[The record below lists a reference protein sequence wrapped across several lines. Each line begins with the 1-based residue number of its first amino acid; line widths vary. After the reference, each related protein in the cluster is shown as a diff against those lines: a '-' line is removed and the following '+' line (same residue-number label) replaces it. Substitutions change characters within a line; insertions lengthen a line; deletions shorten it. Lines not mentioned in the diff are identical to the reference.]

1 MGPVGPGVQIT
12 LEGQQELEHVE
23 QEEQEEQEDGYGKRV
38 WSTGRKAEEVS
49 GQEAERANV
58 SGPQA
63 TNPLCEALLEGALK
77 MAMQSPFSDK
87 VGRMAPPLHNVCVN
101 DMEGEGLDGRD
112 QPVHDCP
119 G

>member
-12 LEGQQELEHVE
+12 LGGQQEVEH
-23 QEEQEEQEDGYGKRV
+23 EEQEEHEEEHGKRV
-38 WSTGRKAEEVS
+38 WSTGRKAVEASE
-49 GQEAERANV
+49 QAAERENV

-63 TNPLCEALLEGALK
+63 TNPLCEALLDSGLK

-87 VGRMAPPLHNVCVN
+87 VGRMALPLHNVCVN
-101 DMEGEGLDGRD
+101 DVEGEGLDGRD
-112 QPVHDCP
+112 QPVHDRP